1 ERKVTFELENKKETL
16 LKERREL
23 SDLENDLSFQQQQL
37 TREVNA

>member
-1 ERKVTFELENKKETL
+1 LENKKETL